1 MNLLLLIALL
11 SITLFVV
18 LPSNDYDLLSPG
30 ALYCIVFIMGAAGL
44 LLLGEGITIKLNTVG
59 VIWACSI
66 AFALGDM
73 LAVAIRAK
81 RGRTSDYG
89 CDEFEAEGP
98 QASVIDIR
106 LTIALCLLMVT
117 ATIYTAYDLGV
128 SATSSNYLA
137 EGAVLSHG
145 VEKSTLSSLL
155 NGLTSAIAYA
165 FLAIVLFRY
174 LYRNVI
180 SWDCIAVILLYL
192 PIPIITGS
200 RIQILFFVVVAVHIF
215 YVLLGRKLGHRKDS
229 CFRFLKISSVVFVLM
244 LIAFYLLGML
254 TGKSQSFRLA
264 DIVLVYLGAPLSG
277 LDQCINGYFEQVASQ
292 GLFSFAEISNVLQLF
307 GIENGKAVFGYAV
320 GGSSYGY
327 YAILPQ
333 HGLYGNV
340 YTGLFNWLHDV
351 GLVGTMLVCLAISFV
366 FSLIRLY
373 VMQFKIG
380 SIAALTCFTV
390 YYIPMFFMSID
401 DLFDSDLTYKKFLV
415 GVAAFLVVRAYEK
428 GKFDWRRKS
437 KKKPISTRLGS
448 GIGALSND

>member
-18 LPSNDYDLLSPG
+18 LPSNGYDLLSPG

-66 AFALGDM
+66 AFVLGDM

-81 RGRTSDYG
+81 RGRASDCG
-89 CDEFEAEGP
+89 CDELEAEGP

-106 LTIALCLLMVT
+106 LTIALCLLMVA

-128 SATSSNYLA
+128 SATSTNYLA

-180 SWDCIAVILLYL
+180 SWDGIAVILFYL

-200 RIQILFFVVVAVHIF
+200 RIQILYFVVVAVHIF
-215 YVLLGRKLGHRKDS
+215 YVLLGRKLGHKKYS
-229 CFRFLKISSVVFVLM
+229 CFRFLRISAVVFVLM
-244 LIAFYLLGML
+244 LVAFYLLGML
-254 TGKSQSFRLA
+254 TGKSQAFRLA

-277 LDQCINGYFEQVASQ
+277 LDQFINVYSGQVASQ
-292 GLFSFAEISNVLQLF
+292 GLFSFGEISNVLGML
-307 GIENGKAVFGYAV
+307 GIDTGKHAFGYAV

-327 YAILPQ
+327 YAIIPQ
-333 HGLYGNV
+333 RGLYGNV

-351 GLVGTMLVCLAISFV
+351 GLVGTLLVCLAISFG
-366 FSLIRLY
+366 FSLIRLRI
-373 VMQFKIG
+373 MEFKRR
-380 SIAALTCFTV
+380 SIAGLACFSV
-390 YYIPMFFMSID
+390 YYIPVFFMAIA
-401 DLFDSDLTYKKFLV
+401 DLFDGDLTYKKLLV
-415 GVAAFLVVRAYEK
+415 GVVTFLVVRAYEK
-428 GKFDWRRKS
+428 GKFDWRR
-437 KKKPISTRLGS
+437 
-448 GIGALSND
+448 N